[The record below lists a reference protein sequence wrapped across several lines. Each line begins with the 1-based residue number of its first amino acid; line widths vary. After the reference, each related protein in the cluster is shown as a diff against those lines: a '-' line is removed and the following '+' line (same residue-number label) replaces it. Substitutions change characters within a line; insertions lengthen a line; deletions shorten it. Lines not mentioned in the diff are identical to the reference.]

1 MRHVLVLL
9 LLIPLAASPATSQSV
24 GPSRGAL
31 VIMGGGPGGADVI
44 RRFIELAGGP
54 DAPIVVIPTSGGA
67 PSYSDSSAEVTR
79 LRSLGATNLTV
90 LHTYD
95 RAVASDPAFAEPIR
109 RARGVWF
116 PGGRQWRLVDAYADT
131 PVLEALNALLGR
143 GGVIGGTSAGA
154 SIMGSYLVR
163 GDTRNNTIM
172 MGDHEVG
179 FGWMRNT
186 AIDQHLL
193 RRNRQHDLVP
203 LIERFPT
210 LLGIGLDENT
220 AIVVQGDTAT
230 VIGQTYAMIYDNR
243 RTLGPGGRFYLLQPG
258 DRLNL
263 NTREPSRAI
272 EGLRLEPWPS
282 TPTVASAPSGPMTRA
297 TGTFT
302 VSLAPQAP
310 DAYAEGSA
318 LGRMTMDKVFE
329 GDLAGTGKGQ
339 MLTALTPV
347 EGSAGYVAI
356 ERVSGTVH
364 GRRGTFVLQHSGTM
378 DRGAQHL
385 VLTIVPDSGTEQLAG
400 LSGRMTITIA
410 DGRHSYVLEYQL
422 PAPR

>member
-1 MRHVLVLL
+1 
-9 LLIPLAASPATSQSV
+9 
-24 GPSRGAL
+24 
-31 VIMGGGPGGADVI
+31 
-44 RRFIELAGGP
+44 
-54 DAPIVVIPTSGGA
+54 
-67 PSYSDSSAEVTR
+67 
-79 LRSLGATNLTV
+79 
-90 LHTYD
+90 
-95 RAVASDPAFAEPIR
+95 
-109 RARGVWF
+109 
-116 PGGRQWRLVDAYADT
+116 VDAYADT
-131 PVLEALNALLGR
+131 PVLDALNALLAR

-154 SIMGSYLVR
+154 SIMGSYLAR
-163 GDTRNNTIM
+163 GDTRNNTTM

-179 FGWMRNT
+179 FGWLRNT

-193 RRNRQHDLVP
+193 RRNRQHDLIP

-220 AIVVQGDTAT
+220 AIVVRGDTAT

-263 NTREPSRAI
+263 NTREPSRTI
-272 EGLRLEPWPS
+272 GGLRLEPWPVSPTS
-282 TPTVASAPSGPMTRA
+282 TEAPSVSMTRA
-297 TGTFT
+297 AGTFT
-302 VSLAPQAP
+302 VTLAPQDP
-310 DAYAEGSA
+310 DAYAEGSP

-329 GDLAGTGKGQ
+329 GDLTGTGKGQ

-356 ERVSGTVH
+356 ERVSGTIH

-378 DRGAQHL
+378 DRGAQQL
-385 VLTIVPDSGTEQLAG
+385 ALTIVPDSGTEQLTG

-410 DGRHSYVLEYQL
+410 DGRHSYILKYQL
-422 PAPR
+422 PTTR